1 MRRKSIICIL
11 VPVDD
16 NRLLIGGS
24 DRLVSLRAAKNN
36 SSNPKEKD
44 VRNVRKIFERTFP
57 HLSEVPFSHVWNG
70 IIPSAIDNIPLTGEF
85 QPDHYLVIYSPGLPN
100 AFSCGKILAK
110 LLLEETHD
118 TYRSK
123 KIEKYLSQ
131 TESGLLQNT
140 SLLHP

>member
-1 MRRKSIICIL
+1 M
-11 VPVDD
+11 
-16 NRLLIGGS
+16 
-24 DRLVSLRAAKNN
+24 VSLRAAKNN

-57 HLSEVPFSHVWNG
+57 HLSDVPFSHVWNG

-85 QPDHYLVIYSPGLPN
+85 QPDHYLGLYSPGLPN

-123 KIEKYLSQ
+123 KDRKIPFANRIMALTKY
-131 TESGLLQNT
+131 EPFT
-140 SLLHP
+140 SIANKIYFS